1 MISKRTIALEQIYKL
16 RDEEALLIKEFD
28 NNPTRRDEI
37 RLKIKDNFDEQM
49 EIILSHNPSLS
60 IEK

>member
-1 MISKRTIALEQIYKL
+1 MTSKRTIALEQIYKL
-16 RDEEALLIKEFD
+16 REEEALLIKQFD

-49 EIILSHNPSLS
+49 NIILSHNPPLS